1 LKNVDGYRRNE
12 GKKKTVVTVRAQ
24 AFKGWFNDPRQPGL
38 VLDYLRKNG
47 QLAGGSGSPGRRQ
60 GIVWAESQP
69 QWPDGTR
76 PRSIVIT
83 VRPALK

>member
-1 LKNVDGYRRNE
+1 LKKVDGYRRNE

-47 QLAGGSGSPGRRQ
+47 RLAGGSGSAGPGKA
-60 GIVWAESQP
+60 IKWAESQP
-69 QWPDGTR
+69 IWPDGTR
-76 PRSIVIT
+76 VRSIVIT
-83 VRPALK
+83 FRVVF